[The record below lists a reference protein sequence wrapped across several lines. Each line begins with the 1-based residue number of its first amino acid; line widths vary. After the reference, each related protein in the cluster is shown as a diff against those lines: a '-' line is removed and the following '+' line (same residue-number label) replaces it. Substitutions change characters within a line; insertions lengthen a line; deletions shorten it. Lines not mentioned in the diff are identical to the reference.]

1 MNEAKDFPGFYEIP
15 GHSNY
20 VINRDGVVV
29 NRNTGKILEGSVNP
43 AGYINYRL
51 REDISGN
58 THTYGIHRL
67 LGIVFM
73 KPDGNID
80 DLVVNHLD
88 AVKSNNNLSN
98 LEWTTYKGNVEHAGI
113 LGVTSKCTPISVR
126 DIDTG
131 LVTKYPSAVE
141 CARNL
146 GFTKDAILYR
156 INIGEERIFPERKQ
170 YRIGHHDGNWFIPS
184 NVEVAILENTT
195 SKAVLVRYIK
205 TNEVIQYAKM
215 SYAAEALNVALSTFS
230 TWMTKENQPIFLGS
244 VQVKWATDP
253 TPWRHVEDLEFEVG
267 TTGRSRAV
275 ILKNVNTNETWKFNS
290 ASECAAA
297 CGISVA
303 AINYR
308 LKSKGTRV
316 FSDGF
321 AFTYLSDCSVQNS

>member
-1 MNEAKDFPGFYEIP
+1 MTEALDFPSFYEIP

-29 NRNTGKILEGSVNP
+29 NRSTGNILEGSVNP
-43 AGYINYRL
+43 AGYKNYRL

-73 KPDGNID
+73 KPNGNID
-80 DLVVNHLD
+80 DLVVNHLS
-88 AVKSNNNLSN
+88 AVKSNNDLSN
-98 LEWTTYKGNVEHAGI
+98 LEWTTYQGNVEHAGMM
-113 LGVTSKCTPISVR
+113 GVTSKCTPMSVR
-126 DIDTG
+126 DVVTG
-131 LVTKYPSAVE
+131 LVTKYPSATE

-156 INIGEERIFPERKQ
+156 LSVGEERIFPERKQ
-170 YRIGHHDGNWFIPS
+170 YRIGHDDRNWFIPS
-184 NVEVAILENTT
+184 DVEVAMLENTT

-230 TWMTKENQPIFLGS
+230 MWMTKENQPIFLGS
-244 VQVKWATDP
+244 VQVKWATDS
-253 TPWRHVEDLEFEVG
+253 TPWRHVEDLDFEVG
-267 TTGRSRAV
+267 TTGRTKAV
-275 ILKNVNTNETWKFNS
+275 ILTNFYTNETWKFNS
-290 ASECAAA
+290 ATECAVA
-297 CGISVA
+297 CGLSVA

-308 LKSKGTRV
+308 LKFKGTKV
-316 FSDGF
+316 FSDGYTY
-321 AFTYLSDCSVQNS
+321 TYLSDCVI

>member
-1 MNEAKDFPGFYEIP
+1 MNEALDFRGFYEIP

-20 VINRDGVVV
+20 VINREGVVV
-29 NRNTGKILEGSVNP
+29 NRITGKILEGSFNP
-43 AGYINYRL
+43 AGYKNYRL

-73 KPDGNID
+73 RPDGNID

-88 AVKSNNNLSN
+88 TVKGNNDLSN

-113 LGVTSKCTPISVR
+113 MGVTNKCTPVSVR

-131 LVTKYPSAVE
+131 FITKYPSAVE

-170 YRIGHHDGNWFIPS
+170 YRAGHHDGNWFIPS
-184 NVEVAILENTT
+184 NIEVAMLENTT
-195 SKAVLVRYIK
+195 SKAILVRYIK
-205 TNEVIQYAKM
+205 TNEVIQYTKM
-215 SYAAEALNVALSTFS
+215 SYAAEALNVALSTLS
-230 TWMTKENQPIFLGS
+230 AWMTKENQPIFLGS
-244 VQVKWATDP
+244 VQVKWAADL

-267 TTGRSRAV
+267 TTGRSKAV
-275 ILKNVNTNETWKFNS
+275 ILTNIYTNETRKFDS

-297 CGISVA
+297 CGISIA

-308 LKSKGTRV
+308 LKFKGTKV
-316 FSDGF
+316 FSDGYV
-321 AFTYLSDCSVQNS
+321 FTYLSEYNVQNS